1 MNDGPEGE
9 AEPVG
14 EILGVLLVD
23 DHPLFLDGMRSLVNG
38 LDWAAVVG
46 EVGTGDEAVEAA
58 ARLEPDIVVMDL
70 HLPGGSGI
78 DATRRITAHRP
89 STAVLV
95 LTMFDDD
102 DSVFA
107 AIRAGARG
115 YLLKGAGRS
124 EVVRA
129 LRSVVAGEAVFGPTV
144 ARRILGYFGDLGELG
159 RLSPLPALTARER
172 EILDL
177 MASGRRNADIAA
189 ALYLSPKTVRN
200 NVSNI
205 FSKLQVADR
214 AAAIV
219 RAREAGLGRSQ
230 ERR

>member
-1 MNDGPEGE
+1 MTELDDGQA
-9 AEPVG
+9 AE
-14 EILGVLLVD
+14 ELGVLLVD
-23 DHPLFLDGMRSLVNG
+23 DHPFFLDGMRSLVNS

-46 EVGTGDEAVEAA
+46 VAGTGDEAVAAA

-70 HLPGGSGI
+70 HLPGGSGV

-89 STAVLV
+89 TTAVLV

-102 DSVFA
+102 DSVFE

-177 MASGRRNADIAA
+177 MASGRRNADIAT

-200 NVSNI
+200 NVSSI

-219 RAREAGLGRSQ
+219 RAREAGLGRSHW
-230 ERR
+230 ER